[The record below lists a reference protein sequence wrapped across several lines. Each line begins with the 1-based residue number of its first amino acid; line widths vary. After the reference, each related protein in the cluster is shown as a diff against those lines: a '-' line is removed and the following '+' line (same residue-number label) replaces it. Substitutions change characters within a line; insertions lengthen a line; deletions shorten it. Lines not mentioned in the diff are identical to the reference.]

1 MKVLA
6 IYIEPAPYILDLIQT
21 LRDRHTD
28 LELQVLFITASAS
41 QPWGGMPI
49 IEGVELLPAEPKAA
63 RTRIRDYMTE
73 GRFDWLHLAG
83 WGHPLLKAALRL
95 GRTAGLRI
103 SMESDTQPPFS
114 EPALKRW
121 LKSAFYPRMF
131 RAVDCFLPG
140 GSRQKRYLQQFGIPD
155 SKIRIAQMTV
165 DVDRI
170 TAMAA
175 EIRNHRNSIRGELCV
190 GDAETLFVY
199 VGRLEPW
206 KGIKLLLEAF
216 ESLELADARLMVV
229 GDGSCRPL
237 VEKAAAEDTRIRFIG
252 RRNFEGVVEAFA
264 ISDIAVIP
272 SSFEPWGLVV
282 NEALAAGTAVIASDR
297 VGSVDDLV
305 IHGTTGITFP
315 FDDGDTL
322 AALMFQ
328 LGRDAVL
335 RGRLVKEGQRLISV
349 WNLASAADIMFDC
362 WRGRS
367 ASL

>member
-41 QPWGGMPI
+41 QPWGDMPND
-49 IEGVELLPAEPKAA
+49 ESLEMLPSEPKAA
-63 RTRIRDYMTE
+63 RARMRTILQE
-73 GRFDWLHLAG
+73 HKFDWLHLAG

-95 GRTAGLRI
+95 GRTAGLRT

-114 EPALKRW
+114 EPAWKRW
-121 LKSAFYPRMF
+121 LKAAFYPRMF
-131 RAVDCFLPG
+131 RAVDFFFPG
-140 GSRQKRYLQQFGIPD
+140 GSRQKYYLQHFGIPEE
-155 SKIRIAQMTV
+155 KIRVAQMTV

-170 TAMAA
+170 AAMAA
-175 EIRNHRNSIRGELCV
+175 KIRKRRKTIRSAINV

-206 KGIKLLLEAF
+206 KGIRLLLEAF
-216 ESLELADARLMVV
+216 ASLELLDVRLMVV

-305 IHGTTGITFP
+305 IHGTTGIIFP